1 MWIISR
7 VPASPPFVHKPA
19 AAVSSCCME
28 PCRNSSDLSY
38 SVSCSRSCR
47 SSASSG
53 CRHSLIHQDPVRVTL
68 VPRSP
73 PDCALTNTT
82 VCKNS
87 RQAPLSC
94 IALSRN

>member
-19 AAVSSCCME
+19 AAAVGSCCME
-28 PCRNSSDLSY
+28 PCQNSSDISY
-38 SVSCSRSCR
+38 SVSCSRSCQ

-53 CRHSLIHQDPVRVTL
+53 CRHSLVHQDPVRVTL

-73 PDCALTNTT
+73 PTAPSLT
-82 VCKNS
+82 
-87 RQAPLSC
+87 RLSENR
-94 IALSRN
+94 AEYGHVVVSPVAS